1 MTSAANL
8 QQPLNG
14 NKMKSILTIA
24 FTFLIL
30 LASAQERMEQE
41 QEIDLKVHQINGKE
55 YYIHVV
61 EAGNTLY
68 AISRRYAIPVEKLKA
83 ENPRLTQELTIGD
96 RLLIPLDEVKR
107 RDLESSPDI
116 DGNFLIHE
124 VQKKNTLYSIAK
136 EYNVEIND
144 IIAQNPAVEDGLKKG
159 MKIRIPVAEI
169 KSETN
174 TEYIQPAA
182 ASPYVT
188 HEVLPKETLYSLS
201 KKYEVSIDSLLSVNN
216 GLTGGLRV
224 NQLIN
229 IPILKD
235 YIDTNFQKV
244 EFDSSAIKPTYKVVL
259 MLPFY
264 LNLMEQAEDSS
275 MTYKASERLNKQL
288 YQKAQYAI
296 EFYQGFKM
304 AADSLVKQ
312 GLNLE
317 LSVLDTENDSVKMQ
331 EILKDS
337 SLQQAD
343 LIVGPFFLKNF
354 QSVADFAKEQNINIV
369 SPVKLSNKILLGNKF
384 VSKVTTSSP
393 ILLKYLGKYMHDSL
407 RTENLLMVYPD
418 QFKDRRRAEVLKKEY
433 YNSAQNSEDS
443 SRISS
448 IKEVYWNSKEFWQ
461 LKSKLDTSQTN
472 CLVVPS
478 DDQAFVTN
486 LLTKLSLLEDYRFK
500 VFGLQAWENYDNIEV
515 NYLQALN
522 VHLVVT
528 EYTDEQSKDVIAFN
542 RRFME
547 SYQMVPD
554 QFAFL
559 GFDVGYY
566 YLQLMKEY
574 GINFEVMFA
583 ETQQELLS
591 RKFNLIKTGIESG
604 YENHST
610 YLIRYKDYR
619 KERVD

>member
-1 MTSAANL
+1 MILVANL
-8 QQPLNG
+8 LQPLNG
-14 NKMKSILTIA
+14 NNMKLIIS
-24 FTFLIL
+24 TFLVFFTL
-30 LASAQERMEQE
+30 FCSAQEGDEQK
-41 QEIDLKVHQINGKE
+41 IDLKVHQINGKE

-61 EAGNTLY
+61 EPGNTLY
-68 AISRRYAIPVEKLKA
+68 AISRKYAIPVEKLKE

-144 IIAQNPAVEDGLKKG
+144 IIAQNPEVEEGLKKG

-188 HEVLPKETLYSLS
+188 HLVLPKETLYSLS
-201 KKYEVSIDSLLSVNN
+201 KKYEVNLDSLLSVNN
-216 GLTGGLRV
+216 GLNGGLRV

-235 YIDTNFQKV
+235 YVDTSIQKV

-264 LNLMEQAEDSS
+264 LSLMEQAGDTITS
-275 MTYKASERLNKQL
+275 YKESELLNKEL
-288 YQKAQYAI
+288 YHKAQYAI
-296 EFYQGFKM
+296 EFYQGFKL
-304 AADSLVKQ
+304 AADSLAKQ
-312 GLNLE
+312 GLNLN
-317 LSVLDTENDSVKMQ
+317 LNVLDTENDSARMV
-331 EILKDS
+331 EILQDS
-337 SLQQAD
+337 SLLDAD
-343 LIVGPFFLKNF
+343 LIVGPFFLNNF
-354 QSVADFAKEQNINIV
+354 KMVADFAKEQKINIV
-369 SPVKLSNKILLGNKF
+369 SPVKLSNKILLGNKY

-418 QFKDRRRAEVLKKEY
+418 HFKEKRRAEVLKKEY
-433 YNSAQNSEDS
+433 YNAAQLSEDS

-448 IKEVYWNSKEFWQ
+448 IREVFWNPKEFWQ
-461 LKSKLDTSQTN
+461 LKSKLDTSQLN

-486 LLTKLSLLEDYRFK
+486 LLTKLSLQEDYRFK
-500 VFGLQAWENYDNIEV
+500 VFGLQAWEAYDNIEV
-515 NYLQALN
+515 DYLQSLN

-528 EYTDEQSKDVIAFN
+528 EYTNEQSKDVIAFN
-542 RRFME
+542 RHFMKTF
-547 SYQMVPD
+547 QMVPD

-574 GINFEVMFA
+574 GTNFEVMFA
-583 ETQQELLS
+583 EMQQELLS
-591 RKFNLIKTGIESG
+591 RKFNFIKTGIESG

-610 YLIRYKDYR
+610 YLIRYKDFR
-619 KERVD
+619 KERVH